1 MAITQLYDV
10 VNQFQAKNGTL
21 LTNGKVYVYFQGRT
35 DLATT
40 YADINGDSINPN
52 PIIIDNE
59 GQANCFVDDAYDYT
73 IVVKDA
79 YDNVQFSKDIHP
91 GSYGSSAGGTANVV
105 LKSDDGSL
113 NISSSTAGSI
123 KTFNVEVANPGV
135 SKDYVDGA
143 DNDVKNYVDQ
153 SLTTIRAEYTY
164 ADASL
169 KATLENE
176 IAAKQDK
183 LTAGDHIAIDDN
195 NVISVTGQ
203 LGKVYTGVAPVKVD
217 NEKDTI
223 SVDNTELKV
232 QSPITFNNNTLG
244 FDDSAYAKA
253 NDVYTKTEIDGK
265 VNTLN
270 ASIAANTAS
279 IGTLQ
284 ASLATKAD
292 KTYVDTQDNAIKADV
307 AAVVKDLADN
317 YYNKTQIDGF
327 LQNWSGFVVVPFGE
341 QLPPANQASLGKIY
355 LWKKTDAEVTDPY
368 EEWISDGTAWSQIG
382 EMSVDLSDYATKSYV
397 QTNFATISGLKNA
410 VANLDNQIAGK
421 LSTVSVDG
429 TSITGD
435 GTINNPLKATMD
447 LSNAYSLKDGTYVKL
462 VDDSTTKTTTI
473 DDSLLTNELNSIKN
487 KAIRPIYTTFT
498 TNQLIADDVVKA
510 GKQWCGTLTIQI
522 KSSNIKL
529 KGTKCGIVT
538 RSNQLDGIGYLPALE
553 QGDNWTV
560 TVAVNIDNRQGTS
573 DKSVYINYRNGVV
586 VDDIEYA
593 YFVGVEV

>member
-1 MAITQLYDV
+1 MAEHISGISYLLDPAFQIENINGKPAVGGHIEVFIAGTDQKYITYQNWDGTQ
-10 VNQFQAKNGTL
+10 NQFKIPLANDGRAVIL
-21 LTNGKVYVYFQGRT
+21 ASNANHYDVYVY
-35 DLATT
+35 
-40 YADINGDSINPN
+40 DSYNNLI
-52 PIIIDNE
+52 
-59 GQANCFVDDAYDYT
+59 FSRL
-73 IVVKDA
+73 
-79 YDNVQFSKDIHP
+79 NVIP
-91 GSYGSSAGGTANVV
+91 LGGTSTGGGV
-105 LKSDDGSL
+105 DGIQNILNQDEYL
-113 NISSSTAGSI
+113 NIEKTSSETVNI
-123 KTFNVEVANPGV
+123 NVA
-135 SKDYVDGA
+135 KDRLLNGYA
-143 DNDVKNYVDQ
+143 TSNYVDQ